1 MHSESPKPP
10 KMTELSEKDIKL
22 ILPQDDSFTPPRILI
37 LCPDKALAPFAASEP
52 WYIFKEAGCVIE
64 FATENGDVPKADQR
78 MLERSRFRDLIGAT
92 ADDVEKF
99 FAMAGSDEYLNPR
112 AWSAPDFSLL
122 PYDAIYLTSGF
133 DTRLRQFVESESLH
147 KLLAAYFPL
156 SKRRR
161 FVQRSPTISD
171 KLKRRSMAISEE
183 PAILPTVI
191 AEKRKDELGHLDTEG
206 PRKVVAAMGKGVLA
220 LSMSMVVDD
229 LTPEERRSA
238 EEECTDRI
246 ETFEAQRKKE
256 AEEKKL
262 QRHSSTNPI
271 SKLKIVPSLK
281 RSATTGSFFKSTPAK
296 EESKAAEVPKNCPAA
311 PTLRSVIYD
320 VETTTVPSWLENL
333 GSTVGAIH
341 GFRNMFKTYT
351 KSTQEQ
357 VVKSLGNPSLY
368 HAGPPNRKPFVHSA
382 RTHHYVSARY
392 PGEGKLTS
400 LHVLEEIATARREW
414 GKSIAIAGQ

>member
-1 MHSESPKPP
+1 
-10 KMTELSEKDIKL
+10 
-22 ILPQDDSFTPPRILI
+22 
-37 LCPDKALAPFAASEP
+37 
-52 WYIFKEAGCVIE
+52 
-64 FATENGDVPKADQR
+64 
-78 MLERSRFRDLIGAT
+78 
-92 ADDVEKF
+92 
-99 FAMAGSDEYLNPR
+99 MAGSDEYLSPR
-112 AWSAPDFSLL
+112 AWTAPGFSLL
-122 PYDAIYLTSGF
+122 PYDAIYITSGF

-147 KLLAAYFPL
+147 TLLATYFPL

-191 AEKRKDELGHLDTEG
+191 TEKHKDELGHLDMEG

-220 LSMSMVVDD
+220 LSMSMVIDN

-238 EEECTDRI
+238 EEECSDRR
-246 ETFEAQRKKE
+246 ENFEAQRRKE

-271 SKLKIVPSLK
+271 ARLKIAPSLK
-281 RSATTGSFFKSTPAK
+281 RSATTGSFFKSTKAK
-296 EESKAAEVPKNCPAA
+296 EDSKKAAEGPKECPAA
-311 PTLRSVIYD
+311 PIMRSVIYD
-320 VETTTVPSWLENL
+320 VETTTVPAWLENL

-341 GFRNMFKTYT
+341 GFRNMFKSYQ

-357 VVKSLGNPSLY
+357 VVKALGNPSLY

-392 PGEGKLTS
+392 PAEGKLAS